1 VKRRAGLE
9 VAAAVLLLALL
20 SFDAATAA
28 ERVRAADLP
37 PPDRA
42 ALVRIFGPLVAPLGL
57 RVTRAALVDDDNRRS
72 AAGTHLAVY
81 VEPVRAYSPAQYVDG
96 LVTVSR
102 VFLPRVFRR
111 WDGLRSFDVCQEPLA
126 ADDASAEPPP
136 ETQVFVRRRGVGA
149 VDWQRDDL
157 AALLT
162 AADRARRDGA
172 PVSLTVFVARHL
184 RDVPAYASAEASA
197 GAAPKSRYR

>member
-1 VKRRAGLE
+1 VTRRSALAI
-9 VAAAVLLLALL
+9 AAAVLLLPLL
-20 SFDAATAA
+20 FVETAGAA
-28 ERVRAADLP
+28 ERTEHADLP
-37 PPDRA
+37 PPGRA
-42 ALVRIFGPLVAPLGL
+42 ALVRIFGPLVEPLGL
-57 RVTRAALVDDDNRRS
+57 RVTRAALVDEDNNRS

-81 VEPVRAYSPAQYVDG
+81 VEPLGAYSPAQYVDG

-102 VFLPRVFRR
+102 VFLPSVFRR
-111 WDGLRSFDVCQEPLA
+111 WSGLRSFDVCQEPHA
-126 ADDASAEPPP
+126 ADDAGAEPPP

-162 AADRARRDGA
+162 AADRARRDGS
-172 PVSLTVFVARHL
+172 PITLTVFVARHL
-184 RDVPAYASAEASA
+184 RHVPAYASAEASA